1 MIRVRLYEDNYSLN
15 DIIDDIEDELGF
27 SFVHEEDNT
36 GYFILGQKIKLFID
50 FNGNIKISLEM
61 PDNSVDFTQG
71 KSRAEAL
78 VSALESSIEIYD
90 IIQRMTDNRIIGS
103 EYRKET
109 EEDAENENSWILSRH
124 WKLSP

>member
-109 EEDAENENSWILSRH
+109 EEDAENENS
-124 WKLSP
+124 